1 MKYLPKTTGDTSA
14 LLGHN
19 FDSCDRQHYTQ
30 YCPITNNRFTS
41 RPELAVLYRTILH
54 VFGGFQ
60 LLDLIIPELKS
71 HVIPYKFKCSHCSL
85 VETSFVKKKS
95 FTRFALNQ

>member
-30 YCPITNNRFTS
+30 YCPITNGGVRARSDT
-41 RPELAVLYRTILH
+41 AVHYRTILRVVACQGH
-54 VFGGFQ
+54 KTTSRKG
-60 LLDLIIPELKS
+60 
-71 HVIPYKFKCSHCSL
+71 CSL
-85 VETSFVKKKS
+85 I
-95 FTRFALNQ
+95 LL